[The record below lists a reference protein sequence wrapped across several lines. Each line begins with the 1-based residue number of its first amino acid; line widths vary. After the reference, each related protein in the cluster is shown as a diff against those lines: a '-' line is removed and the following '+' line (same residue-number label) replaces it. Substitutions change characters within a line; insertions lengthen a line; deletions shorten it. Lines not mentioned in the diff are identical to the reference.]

1 MNLSPLL
8 TTAAIAIS
16 LTWGC
21 AQSTPVSSEP
31 AAAPTPTVATT
42 TITTPEPVAAATQTT
57 KSGSFAAGEHATS
70 GTAQIVQGDN
80 GRELQFTADFQ
91 TSNGPDLVVVLHKS
105 ADVIGGTT
113 PPAYP
118 LAEGDYVVLAPL
130 TAPSGAQTYVI
141 PDDINLEDYVSV
153 AIWCRQ
159 FNATFGAAALQ

>member
-1 MNLSPLL
+1 MNFSPLL
-8 TTAAIAIS
+8 TSVAIAIS

-31 AAAPTPTVATT
+31 TATPTPTETATT
-42 TITTPEPVAAATQTT
+42 TATPAATAAAATPL
-57 KSGSFAAGEHATS
+57 KSGSFAAGEHATA
-70 GTAQIVQGDN
+70 GTAQIVQGDK

-91 TSNGPDLVVVLHKS
+91 TSSGPDLVVVLHKS

-130 TAPSGAQTYVI
+130 TAPDGAQTYAI
-141 PDDINLEDYVSV
+141 TDDINLEDYASV

-159 FNATFGAAALQ
+159 FNATFGAATLQ